1 MPDKKRKPSKSA
13 KKSDD
18 MIQSLKKTI
27 AAQEK
32 TIKTMNISI
41 ELLSPESDVEEL
53 KGMKLSEIKRIALT

>member
-1 MPDKKRKPSKSA
+1 MPDKKIKPSKSA